1 MEGVSDTGSHKGTWI
16 ARENGP
22 NRLGPGAMLA
32 ALANRVLAPQAA
44 ARVRTAASSCL
55 EAVAI
60 ERNTLGLGAAAS
72 CRIQLQRSN
81 FQSRRAQEVEL
92 VKTLGPFAGGGG
104 GGLW

>member
-81 FQSRRAQEVEL
+81 FQSRRA
-92 VKTLGPFAGGGG
+92 
-104 GGLW
+104 